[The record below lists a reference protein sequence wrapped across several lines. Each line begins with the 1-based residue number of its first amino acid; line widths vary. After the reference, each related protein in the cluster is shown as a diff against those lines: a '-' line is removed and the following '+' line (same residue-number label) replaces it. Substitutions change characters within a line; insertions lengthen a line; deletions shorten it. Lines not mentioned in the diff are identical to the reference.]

1 MLLENLGLAIES
13 LRANKMRSILTMLG
27 IIIGIASVTAIIS
40 IGNALSSQVTSEMGS
55 FGATNI
61 YVMLQA
67 KNPENETVYQ
77 MQDNDLLSEELI
89 TNFQQTFSDRVKG
102 IALSQQGEGGTAK
115 EGRKS
120 STVSVLGVNS
130 QFGIVNNI
138 KLVKGRFINEK
149 DNAGRKNV
157 GVVSEKLS
165 SKLFGRSDPL
175 GREAKVYTKQ
185 GVATYTVVGVYK
197 SEESPSMLST
207 GSTESTAIYIPVS
220 TANLAA
226 GAQGYSNFTV
236 MGLDGKVQQLK
247 ESMDSFFASSYKND
261 IWEANSMTMESQL
274 KSMMNMLGSVSMAI
288 GAIAGIS
295 LLVGGVGVMNIMMVS
310 VTERTREIG
319 ARKALGAKKFHI
331 RSQFVIEAM
340 LLSLAG
346 GLIGIVLG
354 VIISSVASVLLG
366 AKASLDL
373 PVIAACV
380 IFSMAI
386 GVFFGY
392 YPASK
397 ASSLDPIEALRYE

>member
-1 MLLENLGLAIES
+1 LLLENLGLAIES
-13 LRANKMRSILTMLG
+13 LKANKMRSMLTMLG

-55 FGATNI
+55 FGAANI

-67 KNPENETVYQ
+67 KDPDNETVYQ
-77 MQDNDLLSEELI
+77 MQDKDLLSSELI
-89 TNFQQTFSDRVKG
+89 DDFQRAFASSIKG
-102 IALSQQGEGGTAK
+102 IALSQQGDGGTAK
-115 EGRKS
+115 EGRKTS
-120 STVSVLGVNS
+120 SVSVLGVNS

-138 KLVKGRFINEK
+138 KLLKGRFINDK

-157 GVVSEKLS
+157 GVISEKLA
-165 SKLFGRSDPL
+165 SKLFSSDPL
-175 GREAKVYTKQ
+175 GKEAKVYSKQ
-185 GVATYTVVGVYK
+185 GVASYTVVGVYK
-197 SEESPSMLST
+197 AEESPSAMASM
-207 GSTESTAIYIPVS
+207 GSGESTAIYIPVQ
-220 TANLAA
+220 TASLAA
-226 GAQGYSNFTV
+226 GAAGYSSFTV

-247 ESMDSFFASSYKND
+247 ESMDKFFDSSYKND
-261 IWEANSMTMESQL
+261 IWEANSITMESQL

-331 RSQFVIEAM
+331 RTQFVIEAM

-346 GLIGIVLG
+346 GIIGIILG
-354 VIISSVASVLLG
+354 VIISAVASVLLG

-380 IFSMAI
+380 VFSMAI